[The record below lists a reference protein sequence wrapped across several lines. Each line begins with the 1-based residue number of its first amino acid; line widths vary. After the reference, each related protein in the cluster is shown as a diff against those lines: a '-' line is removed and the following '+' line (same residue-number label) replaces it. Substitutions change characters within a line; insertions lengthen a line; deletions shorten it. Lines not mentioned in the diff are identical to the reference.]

1 MHGFATRKHTSYVFV
16 LSINQREKRVFLQ
29 VIVQQPAASSQQPA
43 APVYGTRDKKKFPTG
58 QGFKARWQKSFTF
71 CPLAFAIMKW
81 FDDSALFVVIICET
95 FNASFL

>member
-29 VIVQQPAASSQQPA
+29 VIVQQPAA
-43 APVYGTRDKKKFPTG
+43 PVYGTRDKKKFPTG

-71 CPLAFAIMKW
+71 YPLAFAIMKW